1 MKKLKSYQSFFF
13 VAIFIVSF
21 LSICFSHFMQ
31 SAKAEPSGQFNE
43 LKAPGKPTLSQ
54 FRQMQNEW
62 IEFKTNYGSFVIE
75 LNPTAAPVTCLNF
88 HQLVEAGFYND
99 IIFHRVIKDFMIQSG
114 GYTANQPRDLDYSF
128 QDEINPLELGLTD
141 EEIIRNEHSDFL
153 YDFNI
158 PSIQHTQGVISMAN
172 AGSNTNCSQFFIVT
186 KSDGTPWLNGKHT
199 AFGKVIKGLDTVL
212 KIEAT
217 KTDDMDKPIEDIT
230 ILSSNIIEKSTHSI
244 IITLQIGSTTAELS
258 GKTVEISPAP
268 YINRGRTMVPLRFL
282 SEAFGATVHY
292 DESSKGIVITLDKTV
307 IALQIGNPN
316 AMKNGK
322 WIISDAP
329 PQIRKN
335 TTFVPLRFICDV
347 FGANAE
353 WDSVTQKIQ
362 IMFYS
367 LHF

>member
-1 MKKLKSYQSFFF
+1 MKKNISLLSILF
-13 VAIFIVSF
+13 VTILIFIS
-21 LSICFSHFMQ
+21 LTIGFSHFTREV
-31 SAKAEPSGQFNE
+31 KAESVDQFSD
-43 LKAPGKPTLSQ
+43 LKAPDKPTISQ

-141 EEIIRNEHSDFL
+141 EEIIQNEHSDFQ

-158 PSIQHTQGVISMAN
+158 PSIQHIQGVISMAN
-172 AGSNTNCSQFFIVT
+172 AGSNTNSSQFFIVT

-199 AFGKVIKGLDTVL
+199 AFGKIVKGIDIVL
-212 KIEAT
+212 KIENA
-217 KTDDMDKPIEDIT
+217 KTNDRDKPMEDIT
-230 ILSSNIIEKSTHSI
+230 ILSAKIIEKSDHAI
-244 IITLQIGSTTAELS
+244 IITLQIGSTTADVS

-322 WIISDAP
+322 SIILDSP

-335 TTFVPLRFICDV
+335 VTFVPMRFICDA
-347 FGANAE
+347 FGANTE
-353 WDSVTQKIQ
+353 WDNDTQKIR
-362 IMFYS
+362 IHY
-367 LHF
+367 